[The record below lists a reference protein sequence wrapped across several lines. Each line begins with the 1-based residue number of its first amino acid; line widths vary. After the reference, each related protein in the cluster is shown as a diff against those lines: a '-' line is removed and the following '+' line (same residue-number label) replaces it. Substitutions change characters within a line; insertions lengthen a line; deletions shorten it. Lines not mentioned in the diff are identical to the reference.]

1 MGRAAKRRTVPRQMP
16 SPQVIT
22 IINSLT
28 EPSALPPPEIRV
40 EEAEKARRKYFSKVT
55 LSHREK
61 SDAPEHSDRPPRR
74 SEDILRGASGGI
86 LCEGGNISRSRI
98 ECNFAYSLEEI
109 ILSRLVSLLE
119 IWPKKQNSISNKHLD
134 ILRVDQRR

>member
-74 SEDILRGASGGI
+74 SEDILRGASGGYSVKAA
-86 LCEGGNISRSRI
+86 ISRDLGS
-98 ECNFAYSLEEI
+98 NVTLH
-109 ILSRLVSLLE
+109 IL
-119 IWPKKQNSISNKHLD
+119 WKKQYSRASYHCSKYGRRNRTVSPTSI
-134 ILRVDQRR
+134 